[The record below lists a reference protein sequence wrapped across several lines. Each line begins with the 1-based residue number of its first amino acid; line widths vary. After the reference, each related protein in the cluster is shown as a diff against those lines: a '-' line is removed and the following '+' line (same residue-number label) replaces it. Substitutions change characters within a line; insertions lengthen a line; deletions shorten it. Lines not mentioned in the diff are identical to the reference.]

1 MKRVFT
7 LSILALSLCVFAF
20 TARTL
25 AEDKPADKSTDKP
38 AEKKERKTYTE
49 APKMVIDKA
58 KTYTATLDTDKGKIV
73 IELFAKDAPQTVN
86 SFVVLSRDGFY
97 DGLIFH
103 RVIPGFMIQGGD
115 PTGTGRSG
123 PGYQFENEN
132 KDTTKTF
139 QPVTVGMA
147 NSGPDTNGSQFFIM
161 DASNPL
167 PPSQYTIFAQLKEGQ
182 DVVHAIA
189 AADRDESDDRP
200 KEDIHIKTIKIEE
213 K

>member
-1 MKRVFT
+1 MKRFLT
-7 LSILALSLCVFAF
+7 LGLLAAALCAFSF
-20 TARTL
+20 TARSL
-25 AEDKPADKSTDKP
+25 AEDKPADKK
-38 AEKKERKTYTE
+38 EKKTYTE
-49 APKMVIDKA
+49 PPKMVIDTA

-73 IELFAKDAPQTVN
+73 LELFPKEAPKTVN

-132 KDTTKTF
+132 KDTTRTYKAG
-139 QPVTVGMA
+139 TVGMA
-147 NSGPDTNGSQFFIM
+147 NAGPDTNGSQFFIM
-161 DASNPL
+161 DADNSL

-189 AADRDESDDRP
+189 TADKDDSDRP
-200 KEDIHIKTIKIEE
+200 KEEIHIKTVKIEE